1 VKKILF
7 VCLGNICR
15 SPMAEFIF
23 RDMVKERGLEDEI
36 ICASAA
42 TSNEEYGNPVH
53 PGTRRKLQ
61 ELGISCSG
69 KTART
74 MTRQDYAEYD
84 LLIGMETRNI
94 QNMKRI
100 CGGDPKGKILR
111 LLDYSGRPR
120 DIADPW
126 YTGNFDLTCQDILE
140 GCDALLEHLMNK

>member
-1 VKKILF
+1 MKRILF

-23 RDMVKERGLEDEI
+23 RDMAKKRGLENEI

-42 TSNEEYGNPVH
+42 TSDEEYGNPVH
-53 PGTRRKLQ
+53 PGTRRKLH
-61 ELGISCSG
+61 ELGISCAG

-74 MTRQDYAEYD
+74 MTAKDYQEYD
-84 LLIGMETRNI
+84 LLLGMEARNV

-100 CGGDPKGKILR
+100 CGGDPDHKIGR
-111 LLDYSGRPR
+111 LLDYSLRPR

-126 YTGNFDLTCQDILE
+126 YTGNCDVTCEDIIE
-140 GCDALLEHLMNK
+140 GCEALIRHLTR